1 MYYGTYA
8 LPHVLFDYS
17 WIPTM
22 SAGEKSRQIHKTTAG
37 KIGNI
42 QVVARLRLLID
53 HAITTI
59 ALIKDV
65 VLCINMALPPT

>member
-1 MYYGTYA
+1 
-8 LPHVLFDYS
+8 
-17 WIPTM
+17 M
-22 SAGEKSRQIHKTTAG
+22 SAGEKSRQINKTTAG

-59 ALIKDV
+59 SLIKDV
-65 VLCINMALPPT
+65 VLCNNMALPPT